1 MDLAGDLSC
10 RSLFPTF
17 DGDGMIIII
26 DAERCCWERI
36 FEKVLCILKWYNSF
50 MFFFTGRIIILDDV
64 YIVLKMFRSESDEA
78 EE

>member
-10 RSLFPTF
+10 RSLFPRF

-50 MFFFTGRIIILDDV
+50 MFFLQV
-64 YIVLKMFRSESDEA
+64 E
-78 EE
+78 